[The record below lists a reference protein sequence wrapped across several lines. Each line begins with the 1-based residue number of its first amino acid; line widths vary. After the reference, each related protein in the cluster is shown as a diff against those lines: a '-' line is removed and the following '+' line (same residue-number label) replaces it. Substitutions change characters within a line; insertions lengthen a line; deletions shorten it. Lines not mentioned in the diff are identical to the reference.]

1 MLFRNSFGLSVSLT
15 VVLASLWMFGPA
27 GQTLCAADAAEAAG
41 PLRIGWASTDI
52 TPEKPVVLV
61 GFSSARISEGVLD
74 PITATALVL
83 ESGRDG
89 KPDEIAILVSVDLV
103 GIGNDLRDLV
113 RKKVGQAVPEIDVAK
128 IVLNATHTHCAPAYS
143 TSPDMTEKLAK
154 LGIDVSVQWSPWG
167 IDMGVMSPVEYIEF
181 AAGRIAG
188 AIEQA
193 WKSRRPGGVSFG
205 LSHAVVGHNRL
216 TAYYDGHSQMY
227 GATNRPDFS
236 HVEGY
241 EDHAVNLLYTWDGDG
256 KLTGV
261 AINVACPSQVSGGSR
276 ITADYW
282 HDARN
287 ELRQRL
293 GERLFVLPQCSAAGD
308 QSPVV
313 MVEKSAESRM
323 ERLSGRN
330 RRQQIAVRIADAVT
344 AILPA
349 MEKHI
354 ERAPVLVHRV
364 AEVELSRRQLSE
376 ADIKTPRATHHRPQV
391 ESVEQAFER
400 LLGEYRKLRQELEAQ
415 PERKQKR
422 GWFGPI
428 TAVYWRLA
436 RASRVLDRYELQK
449 TQPTMPVPVHVIRL
463 GEMVIATNPFELYLD
478 FGAQMKARS
487 KAVQTFVVE
496 LADGGGFGYLPT
508 QRSVAGGAYG
518 AIPESTLIGPDGG
531 RQLVE
536 RTLELIASVWADE

>member
-1 MLFRNSFGLSVSLT
+1 MWFRNSVGWFVSLT
-15 VVLASLWMFGPA
+15 VALGLFSTLGPA
-27 GQTLCAADAAEAAG
+27 WQVGCAAAEAGAAG
-41 PLRIGWASTDI
+41 QLQIGWASADI

-61 GFSSARISEGVLD
+61 GFSSARVSEGVLD

-83 ESGRDG
+83 ESARNG
-89 KPDEIAILVSVDLV
+89 KPADMAILVSVDLV
-103 GIGNDLRDLV
+103 GVGNELRD
-113 RKKVGQAVPEIDVAK
+113 RIREKVSQAVPEIDAAK

-143 TSPDMTEKLAK
+143 TSPDMAEKLAK
-154 LGIDVSVQWSPWG
+154 LGIDVPVQWSPWG
-167 IDMGVMSPVEYIEF
+167 IDMGVMSPLDYIEF

-188 AIEQA
+188 AVEQA
-193 WKSRRPGGVSFG
+193 WKGRQAGGVSFG

-227 GATNRPDFS
+227 GATDRPDFS

-241 EDHAVNLLYTWDGDG
+241 EDHAVNLLYTWDAEG

-261 AINVACPSQVSGGSR
+261 VINLACPSQVSGGSR

-282 HDARN
+282 HDTRN

-293 GERLFVLPQCSAAGD
+293 GEKLFILPQCSAAGD

-313 MVEKSAESRM
+313 LVGKNAESRM
-323 ERLSGRN
+323 ERLTGRN

-344 AILPA
+344 SVLPF
-349 MEKHI
+349 MEKNV
-354 ERAPVLVHRV
+354 EWDPVFAHRV
-364 AEVELSRRQLSE
+364 AQIELSRRRLTE

-400 LLGEYRKLRQELEAQ
+400 LLGEYRKLRQEIEAQ

-463 GEMVIATNPFELYLD
+463 GDMVIASNPFELYLD
-478 FGAQMKARS
+478 YGTRIKARS

-496 LADGGGFGYLPT
+496 LAGGSGFGYLPT

-518 AIPESTLIGPDGG
+518 AIPESTQIGPEGG
-531 RQLVE
+531 RELVE
-536 RTLELIASVWADE
+536 RTLELIASLWAEQ